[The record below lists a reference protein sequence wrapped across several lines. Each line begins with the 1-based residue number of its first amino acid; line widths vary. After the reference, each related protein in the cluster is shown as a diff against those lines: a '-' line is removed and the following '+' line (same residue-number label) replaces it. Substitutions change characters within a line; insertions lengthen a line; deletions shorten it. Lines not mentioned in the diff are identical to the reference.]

1 MCGLFLLPRTPRR
14 AQSATPAAGRPTL
27 MHFMPSHTSTIRLAR
42 FVTVALAAVV
52 ALPGSSPATPASAR
66 AASPF
71 LSAPLYVDPYSN
83 ASRQADQWRQTRP
96 ADAAIMDK
104 IAAQPQATWF
114 GDWGGPVRADVA
126 AHVAAAQAAG
136 TMPVLV
142 AYDIPRRD
150 CSGHSSGGARSPAAY
165 RRWIRDFAAAL
176 GQARA
181 AVVVEP
187 DAVAGLD
194 CLTRANQRTRLRLLN
209 RAVSSLS
216 SDKQA
221 AIYIDAGNQAW
232 QPARTIAARLKAA
245 GVGRARGF
253 SLNVS
258 NFDTTAS
265 EIAYGKAIST
275 RIGRKHGRKSTLK
288 TFVVDTSRNGVG
300 PTKHRQWCNPPGR
313 ALGAVPSARTG
324 ESRVDAFLWIKP
336 PGESDGKCNGGPAA
350 GAWWPEYALSLARRA
365 AW

>member
-1 MCGLFLLPRTPRR
+1 
-14 AQSATPAAGRPTL
+14 
-27 MHFMPSHTSTIRLAR
+27 MPSHASTSR
-42 FVTVALAAVV
+42 FGLFVVVALAGVA
-52 ALPGSSPATPASAR
+52 ALPGPSPASPASPR

-71 LSAPLYVDPYSN
+71 LGVPLYVDPNSN
-83 ASRQADQWRQTRP
+83 ASRQAEQWRQARP

-104 IAAQPQATWF
+104 IAAQPQAFWF

-126 AHVAAAQAAG
+126 AHVTAAQAAG
-136 TMPVLV
+136 ALPVLV

-150 CSGHSSGGARSPAAY
+150 CSGRSSGGASSPAAY
-165 RRWIRDFAAAL
+165 RRWIRDFAAGL

-194 CLTRANQRTRLRLLN
+194 CLSRPNRRTRLKLLN
-209 RAVSSLS
+209 LAVSILR
-216 SDKQA
+216 SDTQA
-221 AIYIDAGNQAW
+221 AIYLDAGNRGW
-232 QPARTIAARLKAA
+232 QPARTIASRLRAA
-245 GVGRARGF
+245 GVLRARGF

-265 EIAYGKAIST
+265 EIAYGRAISA
-275 RIGRKHGRKSTLK
+275 RIGRASGRKSGLK
-288 TFVVDTSRNGVG
+288 PFIVDTSRNGVG
-300 PTKHRQWCNPPGR
+300 PTKNRQWCNPPGR

-324 ESRVDAFLWIKP
+324 KAPVDAFLWIKP

-350 GAWWPEYALSLARRA
+350 GAWWAEYALALARRA

>member
-1 MCGLFLLPRTPRR
+1 
-14 AQSATPAAGRPTL
+14 
-27 MHFMPSHTSTIRLAR
+27 MPSHTSTSR
-42 FVTVALAAVV
+42 FALCVAVALAAVA
-52 ALPGSSPATPASAR
+52 ALPGSSPARPATPR

-71 LSAPLYVDPYSN
+71 PGARLYVDPYSN
-83 ASRQADQWRQTRP
+83 ASRQAEQWRQSRP

-104 IAAQPQATWF
+104 IAAQPEAFWF

-126 AHVAAAQAAG
+126 AHVTAAQAAG
-136 TMPVLV
+136 AVPVLV

-150 CSGHSSGGARSPAAY
+150 CGGHSSGGASSPAAY
-165 RRWIRDFAAAL
+165 RRWIRDFAAGL

-194 CLTRANQRTRLRLLN
+194 CLSRANQRIRLKLLN
-209 RAVSSLS
+209 GAVSILR

-221 AIYIDAGNQAW
+221 AVYIDAGNQGW
-232 QPARTIAARLKAA
+232 QTSRTIASRLRAA

-265 EIAYGKAIST
+265 EIAYGKAISA
-275 RIGRKHGRKSTLK
+275 RIGSKSGLK

-300 PTKHRQWCNPPGR
+300 PTKKRQWCNPPGR
-313 ALGAVPSARTG
+313 ALGTVPTALTG
-324 ESRVDAFLWIKP
+324 EARVDAFLWIKP
-336 PGESDGKCNGGPAA
+336 PGESDGKCNGGPGA
-350 GAWWPEYALSLARRA
+350 GAWWPEYALALARRA